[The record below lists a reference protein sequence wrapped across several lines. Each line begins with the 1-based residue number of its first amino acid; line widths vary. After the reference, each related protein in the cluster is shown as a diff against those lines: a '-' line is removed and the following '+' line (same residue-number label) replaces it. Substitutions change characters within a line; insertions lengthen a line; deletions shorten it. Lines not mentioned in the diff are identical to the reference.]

1 MQNKLIW
8 NSRTQEERTKPVRNP
23 IIKTV
28 IRTKFLLTSRD
39 KASGLIRSNADAYL
53 RLADRFGAGEGMEQV
68 MIPPMIGVDPEM
80 RGWSFFQILEHNVI
94 VNRSITATVEALA
107 LGKEPSGAALINP
120 KTDVLPK
127 GMLGPEQVDSFRR
140 SVDDY
145 LILIATLPTLRGTV
159 ARPHPIFGPFDAHK
173 WHCMF
178 GFHLGLHLKQAE
190 RVLAMVAGE

>member
-1 MQNKLIW
+1 MSNLLI
-8 NSRTQEERTKPVRNP
+8 R
-23 IIKTV
+23 TV

-39 KASGLIRSNADAYL
+39 KASGMIRSNADAYL
-53 RLADRFGAGEGMEQV
+53 SLADRFGASEGMEQATV
-68 MIPPMIGVDPEM
+68 PPMIGVDSEM
-80 RGWSFFQILEHNVI
+80 RGWSFYQILEHNVI
-94 VNRSITATVEALA
+94 VNRSIAAMVEALA
-107 LGKEPSGAALINP
+107 LGMEPAGAALINP

-127 GMLGPEQVDSFRR
+127 GASGSEQIGFFRQ

-145 LILIATLPTLRGTV
+145 LSMVPTLPSLRGTDQ
-159 ARPHPIFGPFDAHK
+159 RPHPVFGPFDAHK

>member
-1 MQNKLIW
+1 M
-8 NSRTQEERTKPVRNP
+8 SNP
-23 IIKTV
+23 IIKAV
-28 IRTKFLLTSRD
+28 ISTKFLLTSRD
-39 KASGLIRSNADAYL
+39 KASGMIRSNANAYL

-68 MIPPMIGVDPEM
+68 TVPPMIGVDPEM

-94 VNRSITATVEALA
+94 VNHSIAAMVEALA
-107 LGKEPSGAALINP
+107 LGKEPVGAALINP

-127 GMLGPEQVDSFRR
+127 GVSGSEQIGYFRQ

-145 LILIATLPTLRGTV
+145 LSMVSTLPSLRGTSQ
-159 ARPHPIFGPFDAHK
+159 RPHPVFGSFDAHK

-190 RVLAMVAGE
+190 RLLAMVARE

>member
-1 MQNKLIW
+1 M
-8 NSRTQEERTKPVRNP
+8 SNP
-23 IIKTV
+23 IIKAV
-28 IRTKFLLTSRD
+28 ISTKFLLTSRD
-39 KASGLIRSNADAYL
+39 KASGMIRSNADAYL

-68 MIPPMIGVDPEM
+68 TVPPMIGVDPEM

-94 VNRSITATVEALA
+94 VNRSIAAMVEALA
-107 LGKEPSGAALINP
+107 LGKQPAGAALINP
-120 KTDVLPK
+120 KSDVLPK
-127 GMLGPEQVDSFRR
+127 GVSGSEQIGYFRQ

-145 LILIATLPTLRGTV
+145 LSMVSTLPSLRGT
-159 ARPHPIFGPFDAHK
+159 AETPHPVFGSFDAHK